1 MTLVLD
7 ASVVVAALVDN
18 GSAGRWAEEQL
29 AQGQLIAPE
38 IMRTEVANVLRRAEL
53 AGQVDSATAALA
65 FADLRQLKLRTVP
78 FDSVADRIWQLRTNL
93 TSYDAAYVAWAEAL
107 DAPLAT
113 LDTKLAKSP
122 GPTCTFLT
130 P

>member
-1 MTLVLD
+1 MTLVVD

-18 GSAGRWAEEQL
+18 GPAGRWAEEQL
-29 AQGQLIAPE
+29 ARGQLIAPE
-38 IMRTEVANVLRRAEL
+38 IMQTEVANVLRRAEL
-53 AGQVDSATAALA
+53 AGQIDPASAALA
-65 FADLRQLKLRTVP
+65 FADLCQLTVRIVP
-78 FDSVADRIWQLRTNL
+78 FEAVAGRIWQLRTNL
-93 TSYDAAYVAWAEAL
+93 TSYDAAYVACAEAL

-122 GPTCTFLT
+122 GPTCTFLA